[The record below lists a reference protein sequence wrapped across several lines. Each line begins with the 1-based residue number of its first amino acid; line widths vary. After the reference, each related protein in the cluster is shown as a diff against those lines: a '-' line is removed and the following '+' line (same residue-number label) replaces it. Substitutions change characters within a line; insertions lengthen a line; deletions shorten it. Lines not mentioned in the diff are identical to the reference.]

1 MMIPIRMSTKI
12 CFHGFDPLITTC
24 LFSFFRKEKCIR
36 VTKNDLIQ
44 VLKNNQFTY
53 ANIEKLQEHFKSLS
67 FQCVTKKVKLIESNK
82 ANHVTNDLQTTPP
95 VDKPEAQTLAAAIQT
110 DENCMR
116 TVQDLADLHEETMSI
131 INLQLA
137 VDALESGDYQL
148 GIETL
153 QTCAKNGTDAA
164 ALYNLGICYE
174 RGIGVEEDR
183 AKVTDLICQKKREFS
198 FEISSRHVII
208 IDKHRP

>member
-1 MMIPIRMSTKI
+1 MITAW
-12 CFHGFDPLITTC
+12 
-24 LFSFFRKEKCIR
+24 LFSFFRKEKYIR

-53 ANIEKLQEHFKSLS
+53 ANIEKLQTHLKSLS
-67 FQCVTKKVKLIESNK
+67 FQCVTKKVQSLESAK
-82 ANHVTNDLQTTPP
+82 ATNDLQSTTPTN
-95 VDKPEAQTLAAAIQT
+95 KPEAQISASAIQT

-116 TVQDLADLHEETMSI
+116 TVQDLANLHEETMSI

-137 VDALESGDYQL
+137 VDALESGDYQFA
-148 GIETL
+148 IETL
-153 QTCAKNGTDAA
+153 QTCAKNGTNAA

-183 AKVTDLICQKKREFS
+183 AKVI
-198 FEISSRHVII
+198 H
-208 IDKHRP
+208 HRKGNSHSKYLLGM